1 MFRWSL
7 SKGNFPA
14 EFGTRDDEVLL
25 GVEPLGSGQVAQRS
39 LGRSPGSCAPTDVWE
54 LELHAEVALDC
65 GGEGGPDEGGQEGG
79 QEGGD

>member
-1 MFRWSL
+1 ML
-7 SKGNFPA
+7 SMDIAMVCILPQL
-14 EFGTRDDEVLL
+14 T
-25 GVEPLGSGQVAQRS
+25 
-39 LGRSPGSCAPTDVWE
+39 GSCAPTDVWE